1 MGYKGV
7 HYSELKNQIGFLP
20 VKGQD
25 IEAVFPAFINSVKM
39 LESDNDKNAVY
50 AFLEALGVKIVDGEF
65 ILEALNVFDV
75 RALSK
80 KYLAAHYAQNQLKA
94 AGCETDDEDQ
104 IDEIVDKAAEI
115 PVYGKWYDG
124 RLGID
129 QVIPEYLPED
139 EEDEEEEEDYDEE
152 DEEDEDG
159 EEEDDLDG
167 HCACDGC
174 PHAKKSDDKVIEHIF
189 TFSLHS

>member
-65 ILEALNVFDV
+65 VLEALNVFDV

-94 AGCETDDEDQ
+94 AGCETDDGDQ

-139 EEDEEEEEDYDEE
+139 EEDEEDEEEDY

-174 PHAKKSDDKVIEHIF
+174 PHAKKSDEKVIEHIF